1 MLKTTAILFDIRD
14 AISITYRWY
23 QGHDP
28 TYESIYVDAK
38 RITILIAKQ
47 IYTNDVETRNRILYD
62 LSEFVYDYSV
72 DACSDKLNR
81 SINRLIHEVQDE
93 IIEIVTGHFSTLKSR
108 DIIDI
113 IPHKGSYMGI
123 VVASP
128 RR

>member
-14 AISITYRWY
+14 AISITYRWF
-23 QGHDP
+23 QGYDP
-28 TYESIYVDAK
+28 DYESIYVDAK

-47 IYTNDVETRNRILYD
+47 IYTNDIETRNKILYD
-62 LSEFVYDYSV
+62 LNEFVHEYSF
-72 DACSDKLNR
+72 DMCSDKLDR

-93 IIEIVTGHFSTLKSR
+93 IIEIVTDHFPTMKGR